1 MKNKVAKVKNNSAE
15 MPLVKYAS
23 NISGAVVSVVNAL
36 TVLENCCAEIEKNKI
51 ICENQSMMID
61 KEILNITTKYA
72 ELNKNI
78 ENEINDIER
87 NREIKMN
94 IKHKIIEFIEQLV
107 KQADSMFM
115 SVVTND
121 DYCMEDWFYIMDK
134 IKDLRS
140 CI

>member
-23 NISGAVVSVVNAL
+23 NISGAVVSVANAL

-87 NREIKMN
+87 NREIKLN

-115 SVVTND
+115 SIVTND
-121 DYCMEDWFYIMDK
+121 VYCMEDWLYIMDK